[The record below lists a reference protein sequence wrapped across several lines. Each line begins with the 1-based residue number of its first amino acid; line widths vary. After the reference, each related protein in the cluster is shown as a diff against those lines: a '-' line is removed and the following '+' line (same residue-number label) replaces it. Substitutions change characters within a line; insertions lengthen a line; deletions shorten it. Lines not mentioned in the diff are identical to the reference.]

1 MLLSWN
7 FLLAVQVGFEYP
19 SYLVAEDSG
28 NVSVCATLTGQLARD
43 VTVTLSTSDET
54 AMGEP
59 SVFFRAFRGG
69 NFPPKVLNSPPPPNN
84 RKFLLFFG

>member
-1 MLLSWN
+1 MLLPWK

-28 NVSVCATLTGQLARD
+28 NVSVCATLTGQLAQA

-54 AMGEP
+54 AIGEP
-59 SVFFRAFRGG
+59 ALGSQD
-69 NFPPKVLNSPPPPNN
+69 KLQ
-84 RKFLLFFG
+84 